1 MRVNE
6 EVVEGKTDPEE
17 CGQEGMSPRM
27 VLASACLIQGLRCV
41 AFSVAMT
48 VAGTEDLNLSAQF
61 VSGDAWMARSRI
73 TSTLTGAALG
83 IAGALVMSRW
93 LESMLYQTRARDP
106 LTITIVAGLLIICAV
121 AAALAPSLAAART
134 DPMTAL
140 RSD

>member
-1 MRVNE
+1 VRVNE

-48 VAGTEDLNLSAQF
+48 VAGTEDLNLSAQV

-73 TSTLTGAALG
+73 TSTLTGAAL
-83 IAGALVMSRW
+83 
-93 LESMLYQTRARDP
+93 
-106 LTITIVAGLLIICAV
+106 
-121 AAALAPSLAAART
+121 SLAERT
-134 DPMTAL
+134 DREH
-140 RSD
+140 RSHPGRPSACRGPTSRPTCAAPAGVPCSRS